1 MKIELLSPFGPK
13 ILKTYIS
20 QDIVDAINMYIKK
33 SEVEDY
39 SHKLV
44 GRIETQAKIDNEFL
58 KIIDFE
64 KLVIDLYDTYTNY
77 YGITPKNIELF
88 DAWYN
93 DSKQMDYNPTHMHN
107 AHFSGI
113 IYLEVPD
120 LDKKTNDGQTHFI
133 YGQQLE
139 FSNSIFKVVP
149 EVGMLLLFPSWL
161 MHLVWPT
168 RVEDNRRTM
177 SFNLIYI

>member
-1 MKIELLSPFGPK
+1 MKIEFLKPFGPS

-20 QDIVDAINMYIKK
+20 QDILNAINMYIEKA
-33 SEVEDY
+33 EVEDY

-58 KIIDFE
+58 KIINFE
-64 KLVIDLYDTYTNY
+64 ELVIDLYNTYSNNY
-77 YGITPKNIELF
+77 QITPKNIKLY

-93 DSKQMDYNPTHMHN
+93 DSKQMDYNPTHIHN
-107 AHFSGI
+107 ASFSGI
-113 IYLEVPD
+113 IYLQVPD
-120 LDKKTNDGQTHFI
+120 LDKKTNDGQTNFI
-133 YGQQLE
+133 YGQQLD

-149 EVGMLLLFPSWL
+149 EVGMLLFFPSWL

-168 RVEDNRRTM
+168 RVEGNRRTM
-177 SFNLIYI
+177 SFNLV